1 VEATVAMRERL
12 LARTSI
18 EDIAAVRV
26 ETHDLALP
34 LVNYRPQTTL
44 GAKFSMPHAIAA
56 AIVTGTGGAPA
67 FAADTLAEP
76 AIGRLRERVTMAPW
90 APALAPPNDRPA
102 RVIVEL
108 RDGSRIEGECL
119 SAAGG
124 PDRPLPLDTVLG
136 KMSSLAAPVYPGI
149 RPVFEDLVRMT
160 PQRMS
165 QGWAGIVGEF
175 CD

>member
-1 VEATVAMRERL
+1 MRERL
-12 LARTSI
+12 LAHACV

-56 AIVTGTGGAPA
+56 AIVTGTGGALA

-76 AIGRLRERVTMAPW
+76 AIGSLRERVTVAPW
-90 APALAPPNDRPA
+90 APALPPPNDRPA
-102 RVIVEL
+102 RVTVEF
-108 RDGSRIEGECL
+108 RDGRKIQEECL

-124 PDRPLPLDTVLG
+124 PDRPLPPETVFG
-136 KMSSLAAPVYPGI
+136 KVTELASPVYP
-149 RPVFEDLVRMT
+149 RLRALFEDLAGLPDSRMGA
-160 PQRMS
+160 
-165 QGWAGIVGEF
+165 GWADLVSEF
-175 CD
+175 ATEKG